1 MTITLQMAWESRL
14 KLRAEG
20 SKLRA
25 EGDKLWAEGNKLWAE
40 GVKLW
45 AEGNKLWAETILAVC
60 GNIKI
65 EWRWNKAAQ
74 DYDCIL
80 ETGEHF
86 VAALPTKIEIDL
98 YETPLCAT

>member
-25 EGDKLWAEGNKLWAE
+25 EGD
-40 GVKLW
+40 
-45 AEGNKLWAETILAVC
+45 KLWAETILAVC